1 MHANPCAKFS
11 EIALEKFLLE
21 LWGGGG
27 EERGG
32 GVEILRDSRPADL

>member
-21 LWGGGG
+21 LWGGRGG
-27 EERGG
+27 KGG